1 MITLENLKFHE
12 MIVMQTKIIKSTN
25 PQFNNIKGRIID
37 ETKSTFVLSTTKG
50 LKKFPK
56 QQNQWEFQ
64 LNGAKITLN
73 GKMISKKPEDRI
85 GMKK

>member
-12 MIVMQTKIIKSTN
+12 MIGMQTKIIKSTN
-25 PQFNNIKGRIID
+25 PQFNNIKGCIID

-56 QQNQWEFQ
+56 QQNKLTFINRGQKSTFEF
-64 LNGAKITLN
+64 LVPNERKTIIN
-73 GKMISKKPEDRI
+73 E
-85 GMKK
+85 

>member
-12 MIVMQTKIIKSTN
+12 MIGMQTKIIKSTN

-56 QQNQWEFQ
+56 QQNQWEYLLSSWDGNCMEICRLFSRCCVS
-64 LNGAKITLN
+64 AK
-73 GKMISKKPEDRI
+73 
-85 GMKK
+85 

>member
-1 MITLENLKFHE
+1 MIG
-12 MIVMQTKIIKSTN
+12 MQTKIIKSTN
-25 PQFNNIKGRIID
+25 PQFNNVKGCIID
-37 ETKSTFVLSTTKG
+37 ETKSTFTLSTTNG